1 MKSNKPK
8 PVVSKRVILPRGAT
22 KRFQEILKEGGII
35 TMITVDYSR
44 PSRPG
49 QVSWGKSFLTGQEVK
64 GIKIE

>member
-1 MKSNKPK
+1 MKSKK
-8 PVVSKRVILPRGAT
+8 TVVSKRVILPRGAT

-49 QVSWGKSFLTGQEVK
+49 QVSWAKSFLIGKAVIGTV
-64 GIKIE
+64 IE